1 MNTQHVTLK
10 GKLIAFFHQS
20 SDLYGS
26 DRILL
31 DLVASVQEAGGE
43 AVVLLPDTGP
53 LTEELAAR
61 NIEFHTLPILKLS
74 RARLS
79 LGGLFNLAREMLT
92 VLPNYDHLFGSRRV
106 DIVHSNTIAVLGGA
120 LWAHRRRI
128 PHLWHVHEI
137 VEHPRIAA
145 WALPR
150 LVNAMADRVVCTSNA
165 TSQWL
170 LNVQPSLAGKMQVIW
185 NGVHMPSPCDASA
198 TTQLHGRF
206 RPAGARLAVGLVG
219 RINRLKG
226 HKLLMDAV
234 DQLHDRG
241 FHDFS
246 LVFVGSAPPGQDI
259 YLTQLEQ
266 RVARSP
272 MRERIVTQG
281 FTTNIWPAYAA
292 LDIVCVPSTE
302 PESFGLVAAEAMAM
316 GKPVIASRLGAL
328 TEVVVDGLTGITFT
342 PRDTDALALALE
354 RLLRDDTLRE
364 SMGLAGRAR
373 VATELSV
380 ERMTECF
387 KSSYA
392 DMMTQ
397 KE

>member
-1 MNTQHVTLK
+1 
-10 GKLIAFFHQS
+10 
-20 SDLYGS
+20 
-26 DRILL
+26 
-31 DLVASVQEAGGE
+31 
-43 AVVLLPDTGP
+43 
-53 LTEELAAR
+53 
-61 NIEFHTLPILKLS
+61 
-74 RARLS
+74 
-79 LGGLFNLAREMLT
+79 
-92 VLPNYDHLFGSRRV
+92 
-106 DIVHSNTIAVLGGA
+106 
-120 LWAHRRRI
+120 
-128 PHLWHVHEI
+128 
-137 VEHPRIAA
+137 
-145 WALPR
+145 
-150 LVNAMADRVVCTSNA
+150 
-165 TSQWL
+165 
-170 LNVQPSLAGKMQVIW
+170 
-185 NGVHMPSPCDASA
+185 
-198 TTQLHGRF
+198 
-206 RPAGARLAVGLVG
+206 
-219 RINRLKG
+219 
-226 HKLLMDAV
+226 
-234 DQLHDRG
+234 
-241 FHDFS
+241 
-246 LVFVGSAPPGQDI
+246 
-259 YLTQLEQ
+259 
-266 RVARSP
+266 

>member
-1 MNTQHVTLK
+1 MNTQHLTLE

-31 DLVASVQEAGGE
+31 ELVACVQKAGGV

-53 LTEELAAR
+53 LTEEFAVR

-79 LGGLFNLAREMLT
+79 LRGVFNLAREMLT
-92 VLPNYDHLFGSRRV
+92 ALSNYDHLFASRRV
-106 DIVHSNTIAVLGGA
+106 DMVHSNTIAVIGGA
-120 LWAHRRRI
+120 IWAHRRRI

-137 VEHPRIAA
+137 VEHPWFAN

-185 NGVHMPSPCDASA
+185 NGVHMPSPCNAAA
-198 TTQLHGRF
+198 TTQLHGKF
-206 RPAGARLAVGLVG
+206 RPAGARLAIGLVG

-226 HKLLMDAV
+226 HQMLMDAV

-246 LVFVGSAPPGQDI
+246 LVFIGSPPAGQDI

-272 MRERIVTQG
+272 MRERIVMQG
-281 FTTNIWPAYAA
+281 FTANIWPAYAA

-328 TEVVVDGLTGITFT
+328 TEVVVDGSTGITVT

-354 RLLRDDTLRE
+354 RLLCDDTLRE
-364 SMGLAGRAR
+364 SMGLAGRER
-373 VATELSV
+373 IDTELSV
-380 ERMTECF
+380 ERMTGYF
-387 KSSYA
+387 KSTYA
-392 DMMTQ
+392 EMMTQ

>member
-1 MNTQHVTLK
+1 MNTQHLTLE

-31 DLVASVQEAGGE
+31 ELVACVQKAGGV

-53 LTEELAAR
+53 LTEEFAVR

-79 LGGLFNLAREMLT
+79 LRGVFNLAREMLT
-92 VLPNYDHLFGSRRV
+92 ALSNYDHLFASRRV
-106 DIVHSNTIAVLGGA
+106 DMVHSNTIAVIGGA
-120 LWAHRRRI
+120 IWAHRRRI

-137 VEHPRIAA
+137 VEHPWFAT

-185 NGVHMPSPCDASA
+185 NGVHMPSPCNAAA
-198 TTQLHGRF
+198 TTQLHGKF
-206 RPAGARLAVGLVG
+206 RPAGARLAIGLVG

-226 HKLLMDAV
+226 HQMLMDAV

-246 LVFVGSAPPGQDI
+246 LVFIGSPPAGQDI

-272 MRERIVTQG
+272 MRERIVMQG
-281 FTTNIWPAYAA
+281 FTANIWPAYAA

-302 PESFGLVAAEAMAM
+302 PESFGLVAIEAMAM
-316 GKPVIASRLGAL
+316 GKPVVASRIGAL
-328 TEVVVDGLTGITFT
+328 IEVVIDGSTGLTFDAGDSEALTAAL
-342 PRDTDALALALE
+342 RKLLGDDALRR
-354 RLLRDDTLRE
+354 RL
-364 SMGLAGRAR
+364 GRAGKVR
-373 VATELSV
+373 IGAEFSIGK
-380 ERMTECF
+380 MTSDF
-387 KSSYA
+387 IALYRSLISSA
-392 DMMTQ
+392 R
-397 KE
+397 

>member
-1 MNTQHVTLK
+1 MNTQHLTLE

-31 DLVASVQEAGGE
+31 ELVACVQKAGGV

-53 LTEELAAR
+53 LTEEFAVR

-79 LGGLFNLAREMLT
+79 LRGVFNLAREMLT
-92 VLPNYDHLFGSRRV
+92 ALSNYDHLFASRRV
-106 DIVHSNTIAVLGGA
+106 DMVHSNTIAVIGGA
-120 LWAHRRRI
+120 IWAHRRRI

-137 VEHPRIAA
+137 VEHPWFAT

-185 NGVHMPSPCDASA
+185 NGVHMPYPCNAAA
-198 TTQLHGRF
+198 TTQLHGKF
-206 RPAGARLAVGLVG
+206 RPAGARLAIGLVG

-226 HKLLMDAV
+226 HQMLMDAV

-246 LVFVGSAPPGQDI
+246 LVFIGSPPAGQDI

-272 MRERIVTQG
+272 MRERIVMQG
-281 FTTNIWPAYAA
+281 FTANIWPAYAA

-328 TEVVVDGLTGITFT
+328 TEVVVDGSTGITVT

-354 RLLRDDTLRE
+354 RLLCDDTLRE
-364 SMGLAGRAR
+364 SMGLAGRER
-373 VATELSV
+373 IDTELSV
-380 ERMTECF
+380 ERMTGYF
-387 KSSYA
+387 KSTYA
-392 DMMTQ
+392 EMMTQ

>member
-1 MNTQHVTLK
+1 MNTQHLTLE

-31 DLVASVQEAGGE
+31 ELVACVQKAGGV

-53 LTEELAAR
+53 LTEEFAVR

-79 LGGLFNLAREMLT
+79 LRGVFNLAREMLT
-92 VLPNYDHLFGSRRV
+92 ALSNYDHLFASRRV
-106 DIVHSNTIAVLGGA
+106 DMVHSNTIAVIGGA
-120 LWAHRRRI
+120 IWAHRRRI

-137 VEHPRIAA
+137 VEHPWFAT

-185 NGVHMPSPCDASA
+185 NGVHMPSPCNAAA
-198 TTQLHGRF
+198 TTQLHGKF
-206 RPAGARLAVGLVG
+206 RPAGARLAIGLVG

-226 HKLLMDAV
+226 HQMLMDAV

-246 LVFVGSAPPGQDI
+246 LVFIGSPPAGQDI

-272 MRERIVTQG
+272 MRERIVMQG
-281 FTTNIWPAYAA
+281 FTANIWPAYAA

-328 TEVVVDGLTGITFT
+328 TEVVVDGSTGITVT

-354 RLLRDDTLRE
+354 RLLCDDTLRE
-364 SMGLAGRAR
+364 SMGLAGRER
-373 VATELSV
+373 IDTELSV
-380 ERMTECF
+380 ERMTGYF
-387 KSSYA
+387 KSTYA
-392 DMMTQ
+392 EMMTQ